1 MADQFVVTF
10 DGHLYELPGS
20 CPLLLA
26 QDVSA
31 EPSFTLLSGSDERD
45 LLLIGMNNST
55 IHIQHNGRVS
65 GDVGESKHASVNQ
78 NNRNLEGCG
87 MF

>member
-20 CPLLLA
+20 CPMLLA

-31 EPSFTLLSGSDERD
+31 DPSFMLLLSSDSQN
-45 LLLIGMNNST
+45 LLLIEMNNST
-55 IHIQHNGRVS
+55 VNIQHNGQVGVNDGDKKLVWVS
-65 GDVGESKHASVNQ
+65 TKHMN
-78 NNRNLEGCG
+78 
-87 MF
+87 

>member
-20 CPLLLA
+20 CPMLLA

-31 EPSFTLLSGSDERD
+31 DPSFMLLLSSDSQN
-45 LLLIGMNNST
+45 LLLIEMNNST
-55 IHIQHNGRVS
+55 VNIQHNGQVGVND
-65 GDVGESKHASVNQ
+65 GDKKTCLS
-78 NNRNLEGCG
+78 
-87 MF
+87 

>member
-1 MADQFVVTF
+1 MVTF

-31 EPSFTLLSGSDERD
+31 ESSFTLLRTSDF
-45 LLLIGMNNST
+45 LLLEMNNST
-55 IHIQHNGRVS
+55 VNIQHNGQVCIN
-65 GDVGESKHASVNQ
+65 VGENVAGESRV
-78 NNRNLEGCG
+78 L
-87 MF
+87 